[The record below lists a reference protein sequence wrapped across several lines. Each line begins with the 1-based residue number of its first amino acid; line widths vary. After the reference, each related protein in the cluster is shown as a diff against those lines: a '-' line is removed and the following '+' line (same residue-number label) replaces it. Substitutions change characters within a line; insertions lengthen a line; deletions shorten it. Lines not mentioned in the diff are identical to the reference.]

1 MDSTSEND
9 RDLYA
14 SQLRVSDSPEQTLC
28 KNVNLVHRQ
37 RHLMEGH
44 LKAMSGTLLAVYLG
58 NLRIPLPRSA
68 CNDSSFD
75 SKVAFRHQHSEP
87 YTQEQA

>member
-1 MDSTSEND
+1 
-9 RDLYA
+9 
-14 SQLRVSDSPEQTLC
+14 
-28 KNVNLVHRQ
+28 
-37 RHLMEGH
+37 MEGH

-58 NLRIPLPRSA
+58 SLRILLPRSA

-87 YTQEQA
+87 YMRTGITHDSIRLLDERGFSWP